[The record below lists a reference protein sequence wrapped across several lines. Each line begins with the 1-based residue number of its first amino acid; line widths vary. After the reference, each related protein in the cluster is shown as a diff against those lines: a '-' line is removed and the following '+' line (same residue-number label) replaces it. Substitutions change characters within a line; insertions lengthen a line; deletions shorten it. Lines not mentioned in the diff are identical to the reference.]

1 MEGHV
6 KTLGVLHI
14 AFGALGVIGAL
25 VVLLIFGGAAA
36 LVNMN
41 APELDAEIAA
51 SIIGIAGGAIALL
64 VLVLSVPGIIVGAGL
79 YGLRPW
85 ARIFGVVISALDVLN
100 VPIGTAIGI
109 YGLWVLLHNQ
119 TEPLFRPRPA
129 VAFR

>member
-6 KTLGVLHI
+6 KTLGILHI
-14 AFGALGVIGAL
+14 AFGALGVVGAL

-64 VLVLSVPGIIVGAGL
+64 VLVLSVPGIIVGVGL

-85 ARIFGVVISALDVLN
+85 ARIFGVVISALDIVN

-119 TEPLFRPRPA
+119 T
-129 VAFR
+129 

>member
-6 KTLGVLHI
+6 KALGILHI
-14 AFGALGVIGAL
+14 AFGVLGVMGAL

-36 LVNMN
+36 VVGMT
-41 APELDAEIAA
+41 APERDAEIAVP
-51 SIIGIAGGAIALL
+51 IIGIAGGAIAFL
-64 VLVLSVPGIIVGAGL
+64 VFVVSVPGIVVGVGL

-85 ARIFGVVISALDVLN
+85 ARVLGIIISALDILQ